1 MKVTV
6 TGTRGIP
13 NIMGG
18 VETHCEELC
27 PRLASMGVDVTVV
40 RRASYANDSLSEWKG
55 VKIKDIPSPKKK
67 AFEAIVHTFRAINYA
82 ASIKSDIVHI
92 NAVGPAL
99 LTPYA
104 KMRGLKVVFTHHG
117 PDYDREKWGRA
128 AKMMLRLGE
137 RMGVKYADDIIV
149 ISDVIRNIIKD
160 KYGRTDRV
168 HLIYNGVPAPDVCD
182 YPEYFNELGIEPG
195 KYVLGMCR
203 FVPEKRLH
211 DLVES
216 CKGIE
221 GYKLVL
227 AGDADFEDEY
237 SRKLKADAIA
247 SGAVLTGF
255 IRGRKLHSLLSH
267 AACYVLPSSHEG
279 LPIALLEAMSYG
291 RKVLVSDIPAN
302 LEVGLPKY
310 NYFHCGDVSDLRK
323 RLIAQLETIEV
334 PQYDMT
340 KYNWDTI
347 ATQVKKVYEKGIN
360 HRNYRSGR

>member
-1 MKVTV
+1 MKVVV

-13 NIMGG
+13 NVMGG

-27 PRLASMGVDVTVV
+27 PRLAAAGVDVTVV
-40 RRASYANDSLSEWKG
+40 RRSNYVSDGLAEWKG
-55 VKIKDIPSPKKK
+55 VKLKDIPAPRKK
-67 AFEAIVHTFRAINYA
+67 AFEAIVHTWRAINFA
-82 ASIKSDIVHI
+82 ARQHADIVHI

-99 LTPYA
+99 LAPYA

-128 AKMMLRLGE
+128 AKTMLRLGE
-137 RMGVKYADDIIV
+137 RMGVKHADEVIV
-149 ISDVIRNIIKD
+149 ISDVIRNIIREKH
-160 KYGRTDRV
+160 GRTERV

-182 YPEYFNELGIEPG
+182 YPEYFSELEIEPG

-203 FVPEKRLH
+203 FVPEKRLQ
-211 DLVES
+211 DLVEA
-216 CKGIE
+216 CKGLQ

-227 AGDADFEDEY
+227 AGDTDFEDDY
-237 SRKLKADAIA
+237 SRKLKADAKEA
-247 SGAVLTGF
+247 GAVLTGF

-291 RKVLVSDIPAN
+291 CKVLVSNIPAN
-302 LEVGLPKY
+302 LEIGLPEE
-310 NYFHCGDVSDLRK
+310 NYFRCGNVSQLRS
-323 RLIAQLETIEV
+323 RLDALLSAGTA

-340 KYNWDTI
+340 KYDWDRI
-347 ATQVKKVYEKGIN
+347 AGQVKQVYESQNI
-360 HRNYRSGR
+360 